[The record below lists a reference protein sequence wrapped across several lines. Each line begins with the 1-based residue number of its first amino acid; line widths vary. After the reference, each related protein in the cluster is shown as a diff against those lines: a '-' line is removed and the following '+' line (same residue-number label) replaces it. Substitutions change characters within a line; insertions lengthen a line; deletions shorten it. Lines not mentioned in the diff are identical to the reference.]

1 MKPTPLLLAAM
12 VALRVDNIGDTC
24 PAWIA
29 SADRKCGKPRA
40 VGYLCARHDKVAR
53 RTWET
58 RAAAEATR
66 YNCCFTFDRQ
76 RDEWYVMIAH
86 LQECLPALPHL
97 QGWHWTYFQ
106 GKLAGHNQR
115 TAMALALLCQMVFDV
130 YLD

>member
-1 MKPTPLLLAAM
+1 MADLTLDEIRIDRDWSPTPG
-12 VALRVDNIGDTC
+12 VIFID
-24 PAWIA
+24 
-29 SADRKCGKPRA
+29 
-40 VGYLCARHDKVAR
+40 
-53 RTWET
+53 
-58 RAAAEATR
+58 AAAEATR

-76 RDEWYVMIAH
+76 RDEWYVMIEN

-115 TAMALALLCQMVFDV
+115 TAMALTLLCQMVFDV